1 MNWRV
6 NRTAL
11 SLLSKN
17 NPFKP
22 TPMRLLATLTLILLT
37 VIAQAQKVSGKLV
50 FQPGQVLSVNT
61 KSTSI
66 NLINAMGQEIELK
79 SEAIADHQFKVTN
92 TTEESHTLSHE
103 INRIRLTSEGMGN
116 SIDFDSQKEKDLNG
130 QFGAPIKELMGNKY
144 SLVIDG
150 SGNTLIAMNQGNA
163 TSSDPGMLAQLLGSI
178 NEFTGS
184 PKQGE
189 ASFFKVLPSTEVGTG
204 DGWTNTID
212 RNGSKVEE
220 AYSIAEINDN
230 FILINYLANSATTSK
245 GENMGMEFTINVKNK
260 TEGKIM
266 VDRTS
271 GIVKE
276 KNLKTTSTGT
286 ASTSF
291 GEIPVNTTTTSVV
304 TIN

>member
-17 NPFKP
+17 NPFNS
-22 TPMRLLATLTLILLT
+22 TPMRLLASLVLMLLSFF
-37 VIAQAQKVSGKLV
+37 AQAQKVAGKIV
-50 FQPGQVLSVNT
+50 FQPGQVLTVNL

-66 NLINAMGQEIELK
+66 NLISAMGQEIELK

-92 TTEESHTLSHE
+92 STEESHTLNHE
-103 INRIRLTSEGMGN
+103 INRIRLISEGMGN
-116 SIDFDSQKEKDLNG
+116 NINFDSQNEKDMNG
-130 QFGAPIKELMGNKY
+130 EFGAPVKEILRKKY

-150 SGNTLIAMNQGNA
+150 SGNTMAAMNQGNTA
-163 TSSDPGMLAQLLGSI
+163 NTDAGMLAQMLGNI
-178 NEFTGS
+178 TEITNS

-189 ASFFKVLPSTEVGTG
+189 ASFFKVLPATEVGVG

-212 RNGSKVEE
+212 RNGSKTEE

-230 FILINYLANSATTSK
+230 TILINYLANSATSTK
-245 GENMGMEFTINVKNK
+245 GENMGMEFTINVNNK
-260 TEGKIM
+260 TQGKIT
-266 VDRTS
+266 VDRKT
-271 GIVKE
+271 GIIKE
-276 KNLKTTSTGT
+276 KSLKTTSTGT

-291 GEIPVNTTTTSVV
+291 GEIPVNTTTTSVI